1 MDNHEKNQRID
12 ACKIGR
18 LDRLSMV
25 NTDYKGGL

>member
-1 MDNHEKNQRID
+1 LRID